1 MLFRSRTTL
10 YITPNRVNH
19 IFTLK
24 LSYGIGLI
32 EEPRL
37 KLLAGYIPLF
47 GTKSQSFEA
56 LRMRLQTLGSTLDLD
71 ADKHSLTFKITGF
84 DKAFDETLQVAGD
97 FLANVSPDDQKLKT
111 LVDDAKVAEKAFF
124 KSNNEV
130 AEALFEYVYSDR
142 KSVV

>member
-1 MLFRSRTTL
+1 MAKPDFAPIVPRHADASSAYSKQLDTIPVQEVQPRYVDFERDVQTLHLTPRTTL
-10 YITPNRVNH
+10 YVTPNRVNH

-37 KLLAGYIPLF
+37 KLLAGYIPLL

-56 LRMRLQTLGSTLDLD
+56 LHMRLQTLGSDR
-71 ADKHSLTFKITGF
+71 
-84 DKAFDETLQVAGD
+84 
-97 FLANVSPDDQKLKT
+97 
-111 LVDDAKVAEKAFF
+111 
-124 KSNNEV
+124 
-130 AEALFEYVYSDR
+130 DR